1 MKTSK
6 VATFASLLDMAA
18 NYLPKDKYE
27 HSLRVM
33 LNVMT
38 NEHIPGDIHDDC
50 ILVAI
55 AHDLME
61 DADITVSMLPVDID
75 DSVFKAIRLLT
86 HDKSISY
93 DEYIKTIKTCKNTRH
108 GLIAYWVK
116 LADMKDHLARKATL
130 TDKLKDKYLSA
141 LPYLLP

>member
-6 VATFASLLDMAA
+6 TSTFASLLGMAA
-18 NYLPKDKYE
+18 NYLPKDKFE

-33 LNVMT
+33 LYVMT
-38 NEHIPGDIHDDC
+38 NELIPEDIRDDC
-50 ILVAI
+50 VLVAI

-61 DADITVSMLPVDID
+61 DTDITASMLPVSGD
-75 DSVFKAIRLLT
+75 DNIFRAIVLLT

-93 DEYIKTIKTCKNTRH
+93 DEYIKTIKNHSSTRY

-116 LADMKDHLARKATL
+116 LADMKDHLSQKATL
-130 TDKLKDKYLSA
+130 TDELKAKYLSA